1 MSYSALDMH
10 NLVKMHPHKRDTCA
24 ILALLKTGF
33 SRISPKVCICY
44 IYIWFLVPGSVPI
57 DGLVLLDVFI
67 HCHLLQM

>member
-1 MSYSALDMH
+1 MSYSALAMH

-44 IYIWFLVPGSVPI
+44 IYMVPGAGERPNRWISAS
-57 DGLVLLDVFI
+57 
-67 HCHLLQM
+67 